1 MRTCSEPG
9 CDRPFSAKGL
19 CKSHYTMSQRKKTA
33 PKQCEVED
41 CESPVFARTWCSA
54 HYEHFKRG
62 ITPGSRP
69 LMRERLNVE
78 PFLARLEWLCA
89 DHSNTH
95 VAKLLGVKDGTIYRW
110 RKGLQTTIKPDQAD
124 RLENITW
131 VEAEDNTFV
140 VEFAKTPEGKAMI
153 EQMRGAA

>member
-1 MRTCSEPG
+1 MRTCSKPG
-9 CDRPFSAKGL
+9 CERAHSAKGL

-41 CESPVFARTWCSA
+41 CDSDVFARTWCSA

-78 PFLARLEWLCA
+78 PFLDRLEWLCA
-89 DHSNTH
+89 DHPKTH
-95 VAKLLGVKDGTIYRW
+95 VAELLGVTDDTIRRW
-110 RKGLQTTIKPDQAD
+110 QKRIQPTITPDQAD

-131 VEAEDNTFV
+131 VEAEDNSEV
-140 VEFAKTPEGKAMI
+140 VEFAKTAEGKAMI

>member
-1 MRTCSEPG
+1 M
-9 CDRPFSAKGL
+9 A
-19 CKSHYTMSQRKKTA
+19 QRKKAA

-41 CESPVFARTWCSA
+41 CGNTVFARAWCSA

-62 ITPGSRP
+62 IVPGSRP

-89 DHSNTH
+89 DHTKTH
-95 VAKLLGVKDGTIYRW
+95 VAKLLGVTDDTIRRW
-110 RKGLQTTIKPDQAD
+110 QKGLQSTIKPDEAD
-124 RLENITW
+124 RLENLTW